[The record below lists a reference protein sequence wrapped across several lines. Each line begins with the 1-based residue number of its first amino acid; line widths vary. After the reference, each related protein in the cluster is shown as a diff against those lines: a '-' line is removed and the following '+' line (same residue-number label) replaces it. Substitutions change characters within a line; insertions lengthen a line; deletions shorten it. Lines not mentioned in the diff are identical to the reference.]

1 MRCTIYVSYSL
12 FTSQGKY
19 AWNSAYIGLPFRFVP
34 FSDFEQNT
42 EVLTPFKIYAATILI
57 CCTWNILI
65 QLSYLAHFTF
75 LISSVV
81 IVVYRNS
88 LQTATGFRHELFTMP
103 RFKALKGNVEALL
116 LFWTNPCTS
125 PANWYGR
132 NVTTCKRSSC
142 FALGLHNANEWYEP
156 TEATEIAPAVFP
168 FHVGNL
174 TLLLRPFHLNHASRK
189 TILCEVTGGQLMRKN
204 VLSITSF
211 KFLKPSSSSLFI
223 TI

>member
-1 MRCTIYVSYSL
+1 MKLSL
-12 FTSQGKY
+12 HWLTLSLRSILRFWIEY
-19 AWNSAYIGLPFRFVP
+19 RSADSL
-34 FSDFEQNT
+34 
-42 EVLTPFKIYAATILI
+42 IYAVTIHI
-57 CCTWNILI
+57 CWTWNILI
-65 QLSYLAHFTF
+65 HLSYLAHFTL

-103 RFKALKGNVEALL
+103 RFKALKGNLEALL

-132 NVTTCKRSSC
+132 NVITCKRSSC
-142 FALGLHNANEWYEP
+142 FALGLHNTNDWYEP
-156 TEATEIAPAVFP
+156 TEATEVAPAVFP
-168 FHVGNL
+168 FHVGNQ

-204 VLSITSF
+204 VPSITCF
-211 KFLKPSSSSLFI
+211 KFLKPSSSLFI
-223 TI
+223 TILKMQELSLLSYFDNLF